1 METRKIVLLVCAIAA
16 PMMVGAHESRRVSP
30 LGECLVAGDLI
41 EWGVVDD
48 KRLVIKSRGKRF
60 YDIQLT
66 HACPDLDRRP
76 FLAFRGGLRPVS
88 QGAMQSDHG
97 SDPVTPERRICGDLG
112 DAVIPMGGHGAAPG
126 LPCDI
131 KVMRRID
138 EVTYQRAFELEP
150 PAAVQMLDAA
160 PEFTRRVKSN

>member
-1 METRKIVLLVCAIAA
+1 MELRRIVLLVCAIAA
-16 PMMVGAHESRRVSP
+16 PMTVSAYEAKRVSP
-30 LGECLVAGDLI
+30 LGECLVAGDLV

-48 KRLVIKSRGKRF
+48 KRLVVKSRGKRY

-76 FLAFRGGLRPVS
+76 YLAFRGGLRPVS
-88 QGAMQSDHG
+88 QGAMKADHG

-112 DAVIPMGGHGAAPG
+112 DAVIPMGGRGAAPG

-138 EVTYQRAFELEP
+138 EATYKQVFEREP
-150 PAAVQMLDAA
+150 QGAVRILDGAQEST
-160 PEFTRRVKSN
+160 PKVKSD